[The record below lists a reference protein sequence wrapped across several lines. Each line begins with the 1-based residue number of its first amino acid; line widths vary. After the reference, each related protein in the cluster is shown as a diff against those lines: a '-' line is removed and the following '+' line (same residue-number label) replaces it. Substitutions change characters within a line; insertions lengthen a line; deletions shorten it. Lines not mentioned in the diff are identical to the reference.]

1 MVRSNSTFVNNFLA
15 ANIDQSKVLK
25 IFKGRDAV
33 QKAKK
38 LFFGDD
44 TITAADWASAW
55 SSYVKSHSIFV
66 VYLEGQ
72 KKFIHFKFVIGKTED
87 DGSVIGEKYE
97 YVKGLEK
104 MVSLF

>member
-1 MVRSNSTFVNNFLA
+1 MVRSKSTFVNNFLV
-15 ANIDQSKVLK
+15 ANIDQGKVLK
-25 IFKGRDAV
+25 IFKGGDAV

-38 LFFGDD
+38 LFFGND
-44 TITAADWASAW
+44 TITAADWASSW
-55 SSYVKSHSIFV
+55 SSYIKSQSIFV
-66 VYLEGQ
+66 VYLDDQ
-72 KKFIHFKFVIGKTED
+72 KKFVHFKFVIGKTED